1 MERTVCLLVDAN
13 ATLDLDAQTR
23 VRRLSPF
30 FEADERVVVHPLAVE
45 SVPRHQT
52 AYFVVGG
59 PGRSVRA
66 LEQLGEQL
74 VRTVNT
80 PDVNMARLG
89 EDGRLYWLAHDRERE
104 APLAPVR
111 FVAVRQRV
119 SGGAPRQY
127 VTADPSPFLQATLDE
142 WMDALFP
149 VEMMNAASLSEEMH
163 QHLLGR
169 LAQAHQRANEY
180 GGVRV
185 AFYERGDVRQ
195 VEWRAPLFA
204 KYAYVLFAA
213 RRVPDTDD
221 FEWEAGAALYET
233 VHTRPDSACGFAE
246 AQLRQPLYWV
256 QSWQQS
262 DAAVAV
268 LYTDGLL
275 QSAGASV
282 ERSVVESNALN
293 ETLSEALCPAQSG
306 RSE

>member
-1 MERTVCLLVDAN
+1 MERAVCLLVDVD

-45 SVPRHQT
+45 SAPRHLD

-59 PGRSVRA
+59 PRRSVGA
-66 LEQLGEQL
+66 LEQLGERL
-74 VRTVNT
+74 ALTVNT

-111 FVAVRQRV
+111 FVAVRQLVRD
-119 SGGAPRQY
+119 GAPRQY
-127 VTADPSPFLQATLDE
+127 VTAEPSPFLQATLDE

-149 VEMMNAASLSEEMH
+149 VEMMNAAALSEEMH
-163 QHLLGR
+163 RHLLGR
-169 LAQAHQRANEY
+169 LAQADRRANEY

-185 AFYERGDVRQ
+185 AFYERGDARQ
-195 VEWRAPLFA
+195 VEWRATLFA
-204 KYAYVLFAA
+204 KYAYVLFTA
-213 RRVPDTDD
+213 RRVPEADD
-221 FEWEAGAALYET
+221 FEWEACAALYET
-233 VHTRPDSACGFAE
+233 LHTRSDSVCGFAE
-246 AQLRQPLYWV
+246 AQLRQPLYLV
-256 QSWQQS
+256 QRRQEP

-268 LYTDGLL
+268 LYADGSL
-275 QSAGASV
+275 QSAGASA

-293 ETLSEALCPAQSG
+293 ETLSEVLCPAQFKP
-306 RSE
+306 SE